1 MRATFGC
8 LIALA
13 LACAVNAGCSCS
25 SAVHAGCRVN
35 DDCRAIPC
43 EDGEIPACIDG
54 ACGCSTDLPI
64 GDIGRYQS
72 MALRGPTAYICAY
85 NNTYGDLMIGNVTP
99 HDVVKNWSFVD
110 GVPEDVLPDNPLS
123 KVRGGVSDKGDDV
136 GRYCS
141 INVTREGDPVVAYY
155 DGTNGALKFGSFGA
169 VRWHATTV
177 DKGAGKLPLGD
188 DFGRWT
194 SLTFAKD
201 GSPGIAYYA
210 EVAKGPSGG
219 RESQLRFAQA
229 KRPNPSSQT
238 DWIIQTI
245 LTKPLPKADPMAP
258 VSVPDGVG
266 LFAQSARKA
275 NGAPVIV
282 YYDNSPAGANLGPRG
297 NLMYVEYDAGAKMWK
312 APEVL
317 DGEDAMGKDTADVG
331 WYPSIAV
338 GLDDVAHIA
347 YTDATHDNLL
357 YVNTKTRTPE
367 VVDDGYRPN
376 DEKTLDGLPAPVY
389 HLVGDSSSIGVSGDT
404 VIISYQD
411 STVMQLRVAVRDPM
425 KGTWK
430 LDSLAGHGTPF
441 KGAYGFY
448 SQTRVLG
455 SSAVVSS
462 YGINQHVDPPSF
474 FVEVFGVT
482 LQNVIQ

>member
-1 MRATFGC
+1 MSRTFGC
-8 LIALA
+8 LLAIALA
-13 LACAVNAGCSCS
+13 ASLHAGCNCGS
-25 SAVHAGCRVN
+25 VPHAGCRVD

-43 EDGEIPACIDG
+43 DTGEIAACVDG
-54 ACGCSTDLPI
+54 ACGCSNDILI

-85 NNTYGDLMIGNVTP
+85 NNTYGDLMLGNVTP
-99 HDVVKNWSFVD
+99 HDVVKNWTFVD
-110 GVPEDVLPDNPLS
+110 GVPEDVSPDNPLS
-123 KVRGGVSDKGDDV
+123 KVRGGVTDKGDDV

-141 INVTREGDPVVAYY
+141 VNVTREGDPVISYY
-155 DGTNGALKFGSFGA
+155 DGTNGTLKFASFGA
-169 VRWHATTV
+169 VRWHTTTI
-177 DKGAGKLPLGD
+177 DKGASKPPLGD
-188 DFGRWT
+188 DIGRWT

-201 GSPGIAYYA
+201 GSPGVAYYA

-229 KRPNPSSQT
+229 KRPNPSAST
-238 DWIIQTI
+238 DWVVQT
-245 LTKPLPKADPMAP
+245 LMSKPLPKVDPMAP

-275 NGAPVIV
+275 SGAPVIV
-282 YYDNSPAGANLGPRG
+282 YYDNSPAGPNLGPRG
-297 NLMYVEYDAGAKMWK
+297 NLMYIEYDPATKMWK

-317 DGEDAMGKDTADVG
+317 DGEDPMGKDTADVG
-331 WYPSIAV
+331 WYPSITV

-347 YTDATHDNLL
+347 YVDASHDNLL

-376 DEKTLDGLPAPVY
+376 DEMTLDGLAAPVF
-389 HLVGDSSSIGVSGDT
+389 HLVGDSSSIGLSGDT

-411 STVMQLRVAVRDPM
+411 TTVLQLRLAVRDPM

-430 LDSLAGHGTPF
+430 LDSLAGHATPF

-448 SQTRVLG
+448 SQTRTSG
-455 SSAVVSS
+455 SQAVISTYAIDQHLEEPS
-462 YGINQHVDPPSF
+462 Y
-474 FVEVFGVT
+474 FVEVFGIT
-482 LQNVIQ
+482 LQTVIQ